1 MIKNI
6 VLDIGGILFD
16 DSKSNVEKLLHKNC
30 DTIYKKTYGGNFKEC
45 LIGNMSVKEHLELLK
60 DDEDYQDIKYLLQN
74 LSLATPLMKENYEYI
89 KSLKEKGY
97 HLYLLSNITEDSF
110 QYINE
115 VLDLSHFVDGGVY
128 SYQEHVKKPEH
139 TIYQTVLK
147 RFHLDPKE
155 TIFFDDKLKNVVAAN
170 ENGLPSIEFKSIET
184 LKNFIEKE
192 EKGIILANY
201 KF

>member
-74 LSLATPLMKENYEYI
+74 LSLSTPLMKENYEYI

-170 ENGLPSIEFKSIET
+170 ESGLPSIEFKSIET

-192 EKGIILANY
+192 EKGIILENY

>member
-74 LSLATPLMKENYEYI
+74 LSLSTPLMKENYEYI

-110 QYINE
+110 QYINK

-170 ENGLPSIEFKSIET
+170 ESGLPSIEFKSIET

-192 EKGIILANY
+192 EKGIILENY

>member
-60 DDEDYQDIKYLLQN
+60 DDEDYLDIKYLLQN

-170 ENGLPSIEFKSIET
+170 ESGLPSIEFKSIET

-192 EKGIILANY
+192 EKGIILENY

>member
-16 DSKSNVEKLLHKNC
+16 DSKSNVEKLLHKDC

-74 LSLATPLMKENYEYI
+74 LSLSTPLMKENYEYI

-110 QYINE
+110 QYINK

-170 ENGLPSIEFKSIET
+170 ESGLPSIEFKSIET

-192 EKGIILANY
+192 EKGIILENY

>member
-16 DSKSNVEKLLHKNC
+16 DSKSNVEKLLHKDC

-74 LSLATPLMKENYEYI
+74 LSLSTPLMKENYEYI

-170 ENGLPSIEFKSIET
+170 ESGLPSIEFKSIET

-192 EKGIILANY
+192 EKGIILENY

>member
-60 DDEDYQDIKYLLQN
+60 DDEDYLDIKYLLQN
-74 LSLATPLMKENYEYI
+74 LSLSMPLMKENYEYI

-170 ENGLPSIEFKSIET
+170 ESGLPSIEFKSIET
-184 LKNFIEKE
+184 LKKFIEKE
-192 EKGIILANY
+192 EKGIILEN
-201 KF
+201 

>member
-1 MIKNI
+1 M
-6 VLDIGGILFD
+6 
-16 DSKSNVEKLLHKNC
+16 
-30 DTIYKKTYGGNFKEC
+30 
-45 LIGNMSVKEHLELLK
+45 
-60 DDEDYQDIKYLLQN
+60 
-74 LSLATPLMKENYEYI
+74 
-89 KSLKEKGY
+89 
-97 HLYLLSNITEDSF
+97 
-110 QYINE
+110 
-115 VLDLSHFVDGGVY
+115 Y

-170 ENGLPSIEFKSIET
+170 ESGLPSIEFKSIET

>member
-60 DDEDYQDIKYLLQN
+60 DDEDYLDIKYLLQN

-110 QYINE
+110 QYINK

-170 ENGLPSIEFKSIET
+170 ESGFPSIEFKSLET

-192 EKGIILANY
+192 EKGIILENY

>member
-60 DDEDYQDIKYLLQN
+60 DDEDYLDIKYLLQN

-110 QYINE
+110 QYINK

-170 ENGLPSIEFKSIET
+170 ESGLPSIEFKSIET

-192 EKGIILANY
+192 EKGIILENY

>member
-170 ENGLPSIEFKSIET
+170 ESGLPSIEFKSIET

-192 EKGIILANY
+192 EKGIILENY

>member
-60 DDEDYQDIKYLLQN
+60 DDEDYLDIKYLLQN
-74 LSLATPLMKENYEYI
+74 LSLSMPLMKENYEYI

-155 TIFFDDKLKNVVAAN
+155 TIFFDDKLKNVVARN
-170 ENGLPSIEFKSIET
+170 EISLPSIEFKSIET

-192 EKGIILANY
+192 EKGIILEN
-201 KF
+201 

>member
-60 DDEDYQDIKYLLQN
+60 DDEDYLDIKYLLQN
-74 LSLATPLMKENYEYI
+74 LSLSTPLMKENYEYI

-170 ENGLPSIEFKSIET
+170 ESGLPSIEFKSIET

-192 EKGIILANY
+192 EKGIILENY

>member
-110 QYINE
+110 QYINK

-170 ENGLPSIEFKSIET
+170 ESGLPSIEFKSIET

-192 EKGIILANY
+192 EKGIILEN
-201 KF
+201 

>member
-110 QYINE
+110 QYINK

-155 TIFFDDKLKNVVAAN
+155 TIFFDDKSKNVVAAN
-170 ENGLPSIEFKSIET
+170 ESGLPSIEFKSIET

-192 EKGIILANY
+192 EKGIILENY

>member
-74 LSLATPLMKENYEYI
+74 LSLSTPLMKENYEYI

-97 HLYLLSNITEDSF
+97 HLYSLSNITEDSF

-170 ENGLPSIEFKSIET
+170 ESGLPSIEFKSIET

>member
-60 DDEDYQDIKYLLQN
+60 DDEDYLDIKYLLQN

-110 QYINE
+110 QYRDFPKIK
-115 VLDLSHFVDGGVY
+115 V
-128 SYQEHVKKPEH
+128 
-139 TIYQTVLK
+139 TIT
-147 RFHLDPKE
+147 E
-155 TIFFDDKLKNVVAAN
+155 
-170 ENGLPSIEFKSIET
+170 
-184 LKNFIEKE
+184 
-192 EKGIILANY
+192 
-201 KF
+201 

>member
-16 DSKSNVEKLLHKNC
+16 DSKSNVEKLLHKDC

-110 QYINE
+110 QYINK

-170 ENGLPSIEFKSIET
+170 ESGLPSIEFKSIET

-192 EKGIILANY
+192 EKGIILENY

>member
-6 VLDIGGILFD
+6 VLDIGEILFD

-110 QYINE
+110 QYINK

>member
-110 QYINE
+110 QYINK

-170 ENGLPSIEFKSIET
+170 ESGLPSIEFKSIET

-192 EKGIILANY
+192 EKGIILENY